1 MQFLVRWSGFGE
13 ESDSWEPY
21 KTLMH
26 TEPLHRYL
34 RLQDD
39 VIHPFCAQ
47 VTTGYMGADFP
58 LLW

>member
-34 RLQDD
+34 RAHKMKS
-39 VIHPFCAQ
+39 IIPSAHK
-47 VTTGYMGADFP
+47 
-58 LLW
+58 